1 LYVAQN
7 GFYIFKAFSKK
18 EKETY
23 NHLAGRAENIY
34 YVALHKQPVSDL
46 HIQIQPLSKADHF
59 LKCRD
64 GLWLKHGG

>member
-1 LYVAQN
+1 M

-23 NHLAGRAENIY
+23 NHLARRAENIY

-46 HIQIQPLSKADHF
+46 PVQIQPLFKADRF

-64 GLWLKHGG
+64 GLWLKHSG